1 MSWFN
6 LVELLFLIFGW
17 VFAIKGLVIA
27 CIAVCGVGVAMYFV
41 ALGMGGKP
49 SIKSSVTLGAHML
62 LLAMSIICMCVRF

>member
-17 VFAIKGLVIA
+17 IFAIKGLVIA
-27 CIAVCGVGVAMYFV
+27 CVAICGVGIAMYFV

-49 SIKSSVTLGAHML
+49 SIKSSVTLGVHL
-62 LLAMSIICMCVRF
+62 VLLAISIICLCMR